1 MILLFIDQVGGV
13 ACHTG
18 RESCFFRRLE
28 GGRLGQGAAAAEA
41 GALSPPA
48 GGAGETMAPSQ
59 AQPASEPVWRDVD
72 PVKVDP
78 EKLYGASAAGHSHS

>member
-1 MILLFIDQVGGV
+1 MTPL
-13 ACHTG
+13 
-18 RESCFFRRLE
+18 
-28 GGRLGQGAAAAEA
+28 
-41 GALSPPA
+41 
-48 GGAGETMAPSQ
+48 Q